1 MVLAPELVWVAPH
14 PALLTLWE
22 HPLGAWA
29 VRELWEPDAHVGRA
43 QMGPQVWTPSLGL
56 WLLQEVG

>member
-1 MVLAPELVWVAPH
+1 MALHL
-14 PALLTLWE
+14 ALLAFWE